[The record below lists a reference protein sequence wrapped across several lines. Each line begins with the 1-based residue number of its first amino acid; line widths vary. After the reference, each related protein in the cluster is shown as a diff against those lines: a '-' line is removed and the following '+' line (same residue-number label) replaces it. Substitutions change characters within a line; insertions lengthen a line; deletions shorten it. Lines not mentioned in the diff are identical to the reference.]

1 MGHPPSSEEES
12 VFVVKPTCPCC
23 RVEHKIHMLVSDMTV
38 AQRELW
44 VHIVGPLSR
53 TASLGVT
60 SCLCRCWS
68 S

>member
-1 MGHPPSSEEES
+1 MGRPPGNADES
-12 VFVVKPTCPCC
+12 VFLVKPTCPCFQ
-23 RVEHKIHMLVSDMTV
+23 VEHKIHMLVSDMTV
-38 AQRELW
+38 VQRELW
-44 VHIVGPLSR
+44 VHIVGSLSR